1 MRPLRILLAE
11 DDEVMRAALTET
23 LESLGHQVCAT
34 ASTEAE
40 AVAAA
45 ARSNPDLMVLDIR
58 LAEGSGVAAVAA
70 IQGSGHVPH
79 VFMTGAKLQ
88 RSFHGAPLLPKP
100 FREADLVRSM
110 EAALGPVARPGPASL
125 DTLPAAT
132 FE

>member
-11 DDEVMRAALTET
+11 DDEVVRVALAEM

-45 ARSNPDLMVLDIR
+45 ARSVPDLMVLDIK

-70 IQGSGHVPH
+70 IQAQGHVPH
-79 VFMTGAKLQ
+79 VFLTGAKLQ
-88 RSFHGAPLLPKP
+88 RSLSGAPLLTKP

-110 EAALGPVARPGPASL
+110 AAALGAVSRPGPAGL
-125 DTLPAAT
+125 DTLPAAA